1 MVLVATVVL
10 VVMVV
15 AMVAMAAL
23 VVLVVHC
30 LVQGKGPHSLPTD

>member
-15 AMVAMAAL
+15 AMAAL
-23 VVLVVHC
+23 VVLVVHR